1 MTGRGTFIVF
11 EGPEG
16 AGKSTQQRV
25 LAAALE
31 TKGIRVRCTREP
43 GGTVIGEQVRGV
55 LLDVGNTEMAPRTE
69 ALLYAASRAQHV
81 TEVIEPSLAA
91 GTWVLCDRFL
101 DSSLAYQ
108 AGGRQ
113 LPLDE
118 LMALQ
123 RFAVGTCLPDLRI
136 LLDLPV
142 TDGLARRFGDADQV
156 NRLDLADLA
165 FHERVRSAYHMLV
178 RQSPESWVV
187 IDAAQPPEVVAEAV
201 LAAVEPLI
209 GRSALGVS

>member
-1 MTGRGTFIVF
+1 M
-11 EGPEG
+11 
-16 AGKSTQQRV
+16 
-25 LAAALE
+25 
-31 TKGIRVRCTREP
+31 RCTREP
-43 GGTVIGEQVRGV
+43 GGTSIGEQVRGV
-55 LLDVGNTEMAPRTE
+55 LLDVENAEMAPRTE

-81 TEVIEPSLAA
+81 AEVIEPTLAA

-118 LMALQ
+118 LIALQ
-123 RFAVGTCLPDLRI
+123 RFAIGTCHPDLRI

-142 TDGLARRFGDADQV
+142 TDGLARRFGDAEQV

-178 RQSPESWVV
+178 RQSPASWAV

-209 GRSALGVS
+209 GRSVLGVS

>member
-1 MTGRGTFIVF
+1 MTSRGKFIVF

-25 LAAALE
+25 LAAVLE
-31 TKGIRVRCTREP
+31 TKGVGVRCTREP
-43 GGTVIGEQVRGV
+43 GGTSIGEQVRDV
-55 LLDVGNTEMAPRTE
+55 LLDVENAEMAPRTE

-81 TEVIEPSLAA
+81 AEVIEPTLAA

-118 LMALQ
+118 LIALQ
-123 RFAVGTCLPDLRI
+123 RFAIGTCLPDLRI

-142 TDGLARRFGDADQV
+142 TDGLARRFGDAEQV

-178 RQSPESWVV
+178 RQSPASWAV

-209 GRSALGVS
+209 GRSVLGVS